1 MITELNP
8 PPLASPAPE
17 DSISV
22 ANAIPIAVAEPAPPL
37 PSLFE
42 RFKRFRVDFDAHDPT
57 EANDYQYLYSTQG
70 ANQFACT
77 NYKTMVEELY
87 TEWSTSKNPEI
98 AKQLFALIF
107 VFYYRTRDRTNY
119 GTREN
124 PKYFEECINFTC
136 KNKTLISLTTYTEN
150 EVCKWMIPD
159 GNWQPFITSF
169 DVKSEMQG
177 ENRETFASYFNE
189 ANSLMPGKQYF
200 YLYNRNNIPAELPNF
215 PQQTASQIY
224 RLLTTPWVNHPLHH
238 VIEILTS
245 YDDFLKIVAQQ
256 RAECKRGKGMGADI
270 AAIFNK
276 PKGGSKR
283 KTRRRQK
290 KRKTKRRKTRR

>member
-1 MITELNP
+1 MNNESY

-17 DSISV
+17 DSVPV
-22 ANAIPIAVAEPAPPL
+22 AVAMPIAVAERAPPL

-42 RFKRFRVDFDAHDPT
+42 RFKRFQVEFDAHDPT
-57 EANDYQYLYSTQG
+57 EANDSRYLYSTQG

-119 GTREN
+119 ETPEN
-124 PKYFEECINFTC
+124 PKYYEECLNVTC
-136 KNKTLISLTTYTEN
+136 KDKTLISLTTYTIN
-150 EVCKWMIPD
+150 GVCNWMIPD
-159 GNWQPFITSF
+159 RNWQPFITSF
-169 DVKSEMQG
+169 NVISEMQG
-177 ENRETFASYFNE
+177 ENRDKFASYFNE

-200 YLYNRNNIPAELPNF
+200 YLYNRNNILAELPNF

-224 RLLTTPWVNHPLHH
+224 RLLTTPWVNHPLHP
-238 VIEILTS
+238 IISILTS

-276 PKGGSKR
+276 PSKGGSKR

-290 KRKTKRRKTRR
+290 KRKTRRRKTRR